1 MKVNLVNNY
10 GFLSSSFML
19 RAARCYAALAFRW
32 EGGLRVQL
40 LDEESSILT
49 QIFRRSL

>member
-1 MKVNLVNNY
+1 
-10 GFLSSSFML
+10 ML
-19 RAARCYAALAFRW
+19 RAARSYVALAFRL
-32 EGGLRVQL
+32 EGGRGGLRVQL